1 MRGGYAM
8 YEPDRDTEVQRG
20 STSGERRHKVPVSW
34 ICRIFHGDAASTPIS
49 IPEKGI
55 VLGASSSC
63 DLVID
68 DAAVSSRHLRLSNGN
83 GGVVVEDL
91 KSTNGTFLRST
102 RIDKILLTSQSQ
114 VTIGTTIID
123 ISPAGFVDVPP
134 FPETRFGALVGGSAA
149 MRRCF
154 AIMNLAAKSDAT
166 VVIEGESGT
175 GKELAARAIHEN
187 SGRVN
192 QPFVVVD
199 CAGIPEQLIESQLF
213 GHRAGAFTGAVER
226 RKGAFVLADGG
237 TIFLDELGELPIAAQ
252 AKLLR
257 VLEAQTVQPLGEDRP
272 VHVNVRVIAATNR
285 NLEQMVAENRFRFD
299 LFHRLAVVRF
309 QMPALRDHAEDIPML
324 VSHFYAG
331 RRAVSGPISGDGLQ
345 QLVQY
350 DWPGNVRELRN
361 ILERAWVLSGEA
373 APEFQKLQFS
383 FHHRLDAEPVHI
395 VDTSIPFK
403 DAKEMWVSHFER
415 KYVKDVIA
423 SNDGNISKA
432 ATQAGLNRNHL
443 RKLMEKYDMIK

>member
-1 MRGGYAM
+1 MF
-8 YEPDRDTEVQRG
+8 EPDRNTEVQRG
-20 STSGERRHKVPVSW
+20 SRIGENRHKVPVSW
-34 ICRIFHGDAASTPIS
+34 VCRIFHDDIESTPVS
-49 IPEKGI
+49 IPERGI
-55 VLGASSSC
+55 VLGASPSC

-68 DAAVSSRHLRLSNGN
+68 DAAVSSRHLRLSNAD

-114 VTIGTTIID
+114 VTIGTSVID

-134 FPETRFGALVGGSAA
+134 FPDTRFGALVGGSSA

-187 SGRVN
+187 SGRAN

-237 TIFLDELGELPIAAQ
+237 TIFLDELGELPMAAQ

-257 VLEAQTVQPLGEDRP
+257 VLEAQTVQPLGEERP

-324 VSHFYAG
+324 VNHFYAS
-331 RRAVSGPISGDGLQ
+331 RHVSSGPVCGDGLQ

-361 ILERAWVLSGEA
+361 VLERAWVLSGET
-373 APEFQKLQFS
+373 APEFQNLRFS
-383 FHHRLDAEPVHI
+383 FHHRLDAEPVQI

-403 DAKEMWVSHFER
+403 EAKEMWVSHFER
-415 KYVKDVIA
+415 KYVKEVIA
-423 SNDGNISKA
+423 SSNGNISQA
-432 ATQAGLNRNHL
+432 AAQAGLNRNHL